1 LQAAYEQFG
10 CNQGNVFF
18 IGIDKGS
25 TNANVIYFDSVYGV
39 QYPGVS
45 GQQGG
50 GNQVHLDYEVQAT
63 PTIIVISPD
72 HVIAVKQIYPPTT
85 AKVVDSIVSAGGQL
99 MDCTTGFDEFVQEE
113 SFTLFPNPARNLS
126 MINLCLHEGKEI
138 ELNVLDAM
146 GAIVRRLQS
155 VFYPEGNHSIPINLE
170 GLRRGIYF
178 VQMKESGEVVETIKL
193 VITN

>member
-1 LQAAYEQFG
+1 M
-10 CNQGNVFF
+10 
-18 IGIDKGS
+18 GIDKGS
-25 TNANVIYFDSVYGV
+25 TNGNVIYFDSVYGV

-63 PTIIVISPD
+63 PTIIVISPN

-113 SFTLFPNPARNLS
+113 SFTLVPNPARNHSL
-126 MINLCLHEGKEI
+126 MNLHLRKGKEI
-138 ELNVLDAM
+138 ELIVYDAL
-146 GAIVRRLQS
+146 GVIIRHLPP
-155 VFYPEGNHSIPINLE
+155 VFYTEGENSIPINLE
-170 GLRRGIYF
+170 GLKRGIYF
-178 VQMKESGEVVETIKL
+178 VQKKETGAVVETIKL
-193 VITN
+193 VISN